1 MTNVYRECFTCGKS
15 FIHSEME
22 SLYYPDWHKIIYYCK
37 ECTIRQE
44 HDTEIIPKPTNFVD
58 HHSEPITFA
67 EKYKSLKGKIEWGD
81 K

>member
-15 FIHSEME
+15 FLYTEME
-22 SLYYPDWHKIIYYCK
+22 SLFYPDWHKIIYHCK
-37 ECTIRQE
+37 DCSIREGAGEDRFCHAQSPDSNYE
-44 HDTEIIPKPTNFVD
+44 LN
-58 HHSEPITFA
+58 TFA